1 MIRVLLPLLLAAGLA
16 LAPGAALAQIQVTP
30 ATAPVLGTTIR
41 GSSVTVFS
49 ISTTG
54 VVTRL
59 SGNGIRMSSAS
70 VTVPTISFN
79 CGLLNLSGL
88 CALRQLRVTIIPLA
102 GSGPA
107 SIVKLRVGGLTGTTY
122 VGGSPPPEGTSV
134 TFDVNA
140 LGLLST
146 ASFQL
151 GMDVQLAANATPT
164 GLQSFAYQVTVTML

>member
-1 MIRVLLPLLLAAGLA
+1 MTRTRFALLLAAGLA
-16 LAPGAALAQIQVTP
+16 VVPGAALAQIQVTP

-41 GSSVTVFS
+41 GSSATVFS

-107 SIVKLRVGGLTGTTY
+107 SIVKFRVGGLAGTTY
-122 VGGSPPPEGTSV
+122 VGGSAPAEGSSV
-134 TFDVNA
+134 TFDVNP

-151 GMDVQLAANATPT
+151 GMDVQLAANAAPT
-164 GLQSFAYQVTVTML
+164 GLQTFTYQVTVTML